1 MSRPKLEV
9 ADIFRGHGPVWRQAY
24 AGHVSLEHLKV
35 MSAIENCR
43 TAELGGHVVRCENET
58 CGHTQIGYNS
68 CLMGNFRNGELATAS
83 AANLAF
89 FKWFGVDQPAFCSP
103 LQRLCAEIGR
113 QEIALRGDKRSLPR
127 VVVDRTTETCDH

>member
-1 MSRPKLEV
+1 MGVARPALWAISV
-9 ADIFRGHGPVWRQAY
+9 VVSWRP
-24 AGHVSLEHLKV
+24 
-35 MSAIENCR
+35 
-43 TAELGGHVVRCENET
+43 
-58 CGHTQIGYNS
+58 
-68 CLMGNFRNGELATAS
+68 AS
-83 AANLAF
+83 ATNLAF